1 MTGKPNKG
9 GLCIQVCA
17 LNGYSCVD
25 TEYAWYQQQQQ
36 QQQHKSP
43 YTNVLIADCA
53 DRDDDS
59 DKTTFFYPAT
69 PVDYC
74 PSCVALCA
82 AEVDT
87 AAAVSATSDAEING

>member
-1 MTGKPNKG
+1 M
-9 GLCIQVCA
+9 LCIQVCA

-36 QQQHKSP
+36 QQQHHKSP
-43 YTNVLIADCA
+43 YTNVLIAESA
-53 DRDDDS
+53 DHDDEG
-59 DKTTFFYPAT
+59 DKTTFLYPAT

-82 AEVDT
+82 AESD
-87 AAAVSATSDAEING
+87 AAAVSATSEAAVNG